1 MTESSPPPS
10 EKPHALI
17 PKNTASRFL
26 APDENAGYSGMERAE
41 RQESSMIGSINTA
54 SVCRTDLQGNATACR
69 KTLRDSAGRTFQEA
83 LILNQPGTKPEDLFN
98 SAALGRKTKVKR
110 IQRQPLRQVSHILWV
125 QRETA

>member
-41 RQESSMIGSINTA
+41 RQSRINTA